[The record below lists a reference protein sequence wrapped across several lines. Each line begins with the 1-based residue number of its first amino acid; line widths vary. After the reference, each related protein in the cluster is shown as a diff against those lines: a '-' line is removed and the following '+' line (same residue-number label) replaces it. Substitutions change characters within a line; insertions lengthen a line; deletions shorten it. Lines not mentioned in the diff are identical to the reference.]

1 MEVGFGEVIFSYFPR
16 MLGRQGGESQ
26 VGAFVDCDH
35 LEIPVDL
42 AEASWNQGREASDG
56 QNRKE

>member
-1 MEVGFGEVIFSYFPR
+1 MIFSYTLR
-16 MLGRQGGESQ
+16 MLGSQGGEIR

-56 QNRKE
+56 QSRKE